1 MAGSITSGV
10 WTVIIQPSQIHT
22 PDLILHGGTLMT
34 SSHITV
40 LKSLIYTCALS
51 VQLLISAASYAD
63 DITQQQLLERL
74 ETNTAPLLLDVRKP
88 EEFAAGHIPKAINIP
103 HTELDKHVD
112 KLRDDINNEVVV
124 YCETGRRAGIAQ
136 DILKQ
141 AGFTKVLHLQGDM
154 KAWREHD
161 LPTDGGDPQ
170 QMP

>member
-1 MAGSITSGV
+1 
-10 WTVIIQPSQIHT
+10 
-22 PDLILHGGTLMT
+22 MT
-34 SSHITV
+34 SLHIAVAKPFIYAFT
-40 LKSLIYTCALS
+40 LLI
-51 VQLLISAASYAD
+51 QLLFSATCYAE

-103 HTELDKHVD
+103 HTELGKHVD